1 MILGRMVRRLSD
13 IDPNSID
20 AGADEIIKAC
30 LVGSPQKSFFLYAG
44 AGSGKTRSLVSALMA
59 LREQRG
65 PQLWMR
71 GQRIGVIT
79 YTNKAADEIKR
90 RLDYN
95 ALIEVSTIHSFAW
108 TLLQGHTNDIRTWL
122 EANLKAEI
130 QELESLQARG
140 RAGTKAAREREVSI
154 ASKRKRLTSLP
165 SIQKFIYSPTENKRG
180 RGALAHSE
188 VIGCVS
194 ALLISKPSLQKILV
208 SRFPVLLIDE
218 SQDTNK
224 HLMDSLLE
232 VQLRQSR
239 VFVVGLFG
247 DTMQRIYA
255 DGKAGLDVAIPGTWA
270 KPAKVMNHRSRER
283 IVRLVNRIRAAVD
296 TQVQQ
301 SRSDKSGGFVRLF
314 VFGSAGQ
321 DKAQAE
327 ALAASRMATIAGD
340 EEWNRR
346 EARQT
351 LILEHHM
358 AAARLGF
365 SDLYQPLYDVDQF
378 RTGLLDGSLPALR
391 FLTEEVLPFRKAS
404 REQKQFEA
412 MAVLRRYSPLLSAE
426 ALKKAGKQ
434 QVAHIEAVR
443 KAAQE
448 LLGLW
453 DAGSDPSIET
463 VVVTIAKSGLFEIP
477 DALQPLVESAEMVA
491 IADIEETDEPESR
504 DEFTAAWSAASKVP
518 FSQLEFYAE
527 YVAGLSAFDT
537 HQGVKGL
544 QFKRVMVIIDDDA
557 ARGFM
562 FSYDRVLGVKPKSD
576 SDRRNEAAG
585 QDTTVDRT
593 RRLLY
598 VTCSRAEESL
608 AIVAYSQSPQ
618 LVLQS
623 VVREGLFDASEVE
636 VH

>member
-1 MILGRMVRRLSD
+1 MSG
-13 IDPNSID
+13 IDPNSTD
-20 AGADEIIKAC
+20 AGADEIIKSC
-30 LVGSPQKSFFLYAG
+30 LIGNPPQSFFLYAG
-44 AGSGKTRSLVSALMA
+44 AGSGKTRSLVSGLLA
-59 LREQRG
+59 LREHRG
-65 PQLWMR
+65 PRLWMR

-90 RLDYN
+90 RLDFN

-108 TLLQGHTNDIRTWL
+108 TLLEGHTSDIRTWL
-122 EANLKAEI
+122 EANLAAEI
-130 QELESLQARG
+130 QELEALQARG
-140 RAGTKAAREREVSI
+140 RAGTKAAHEREVSI
-154 ASKRKRLTSLP
+154 TSKRKRLASLP
-165 SIQKFIYSPTENKRG
+165 SVRKFIYSPTENKRG

-188 VIGCVS
+188 VIGCVA
-194 ALLISKPSLQKILV
+194 ALLRSKPSLQKILV

-218 SQDTNK
+218 SQDTNR

-232 VQLRQSR
+232 VQSQQSA
-239 VFVVGLFG
+239 VFVMGLFG

-255 DGKAGLDVAIPGTWA
+255 DGKVGLEAAIPDAWA

-296 TQVQQ
+296 THVQQ
-301 SRSDKSGGFVRLF
+301 SRSDKAGGFARLF
-314 VFGSAGQ
+314 VFGTASQ
-321 DKAQAE
+321 DKAQTE
-327 ALAASRMATIAGD
+327 TLAASRMASITGD

-346 EARQT
+346 GARQT

-365 SDLYQPLYDVDQF
+365 SGLYQPLYEVDQF
-378 RTGLLDGSLPALR
+378 RTGLLDGNLPALR
-391 FLTEEVLPFRKAS
+391 FLREEVLPFVKAS
-404 REQKQFEA
+404 RQQKHFEA
-412 MAVLRRYSPLLSAE
+412 MAVLRRYSPLLSAD
-426 ALKKAGKQ
+426 ALKDAGKQ
-434 QVAHIEAVR
+434 QVSHISSV
-443 KAAQE
+443 KNAAKE
-448 LLGLW
+448 LIELW
-453 DAGSDPSIET
+453 DGEADPSIET
-463 VVVTIAKSGLFEIP
+463 VLVIIAKSGLFEIP
-477 DALQPLVESAEMVA
+477 DALLPLVESAA
-491 IADIEETDEPESR
+491 IIPTADDEEVDETEIG
-504 DEFTAAWSAASKVP
+504 DEFTTAWSVASKVP
-518 FSQLEFYAE
+518 FSQLESYAE
-527 YVAGLSAFDT
+527 YVSGLSAFDT

-576 SDRRNEAAG
+576 SDRKNEAAG
-585 QDTTVDRT
+585 QDTTIDRT

-608 AIVAYSQSPQ
+608 AIVAYSQNPQ

-636 VH
+636 IH

>member
-1 MILGRMVRRLSD
+1 MSVV
-13 IDPNSID
+13 DPNSMD
-20 AGADEIIKAC
+20 AGADETIKSC
-30 LVGSPQKSFFLYAG
+30 LLNNPQKSFFLYAG
-44 AGSGKTRSLVSALMA
+44 AGSGKTRSLVYALLT
-59 LREQRG
+59 LREHRG
-65 PQLWMR
+65 PRFWMR

-108 TLLQGHTNDIRTWL
+108 TLLQSHTNDIRAWL
-122 EANLKAEI
+122 KGNLQTEI

-154 ASKRKRLTSLP
+154 ASKHKRLLSLP
-165 SIQKFIYSPTENKRG
+165 NVQKFIYSPTENKRG
-180 RGALAHSE
+180 RGALAHAE
-188 VIGCVS
+188 VIGCVA
-194 ALLISKPSLQKILV
+194 ALLRSKPSLQKILV

-224 HLMDSLLE
+224 HLMDALLE
-232 VQLRQSR
+232 VQSLHSS
-239 VFVVGLFG
+239 VFILGLFG

-255 DGKAGLDVAIPGTWA
+255 DGKVGLDAAIPQTWA
-270 KPAKVMNHRSRER
+270 RPAKVMNHRSRER

-296 TQVQQ
+296 TQIQKN
-301 SRSDKSGGFVRLF
+301 RSDKPGGFARLF
-314 VFGSAGQ
+314 VFNSAGQ
-321 DKAQAE
+321 DKAEAE
-327 ALAASRMATIAGD
+327 ALAASRMATITGD

-346 EARQT
+346 GERQT

-365 SDLYQPLYDVDQF
+365 SELYRPLYEVDQF
-378 RTGLLDGSLPALR
+378 LTGLLDGSLPPIR
-391 FLTEEVLPFRKAS
+391 FLREELLPFLKAS
-404 REQKQFEA
+404 RDQKPFEA
-412 MAVLRRYSPLLSAE
+412 MACLRRYSPLLSPEVLKE
-426 ALKKAGKQ
+426 AGNE
-434 QVAHIEAVR
+434 QVAHIASVR
-443 KAAQE
+443 TAAKE
-448 LLGLW
+448 LVALW
-453 DAGSDPSIET
+453 DQGNDPTIET
-463 VVVTIAKSGLFEIP
+463 VLVTVAKSGLFEIP
-477 DALQPLVESAEMVA
+477 DTLRPLVESAGMVPTA
-491 IADIEETDEPESR
+491 EEEDMDDPDVKDES
-504 DEFTAAWSAASKVP
+504 TAAWSVASKVP
-518 FSQLEFYAE
+518 FSQLESYAD

-585 QDTTVDRT
+585 QDTTIDRT

-608 AIVAYSQSPQ
+608 AIVAYTQNPQ

-623 VVREGLFDASEVE
+623 VVREGLFDVSEIE
-636 VH
+636 IH